1 MNLFC
6 IVGCIEE
13 LPSLKET
20 ATGVKTCS
28 VMMKVDRPFANSEG
42 IYEQDLIQVGVWR
55 GLAETL
61 CARTHVGDCLAIKG
75 RIASRRYDKEDK
87 TYYNYAF
94 VAEKIDF
101 LSKKLGTNER

>member
-6 IVGCIEE
+6 IVGEIEQ

-20 ATGVKTCS
+20 VNGIKTCN
-28 VMMKVDRPFANSEG
+28 VLIKVQRSFANPDGE
-42 IYEQDLIQVGVWR
+42 YEFDHIQVEVWR

-61 CARTHVGDCLAIKG
+61 SSVGKVRDLLAVKG
-75 RIASRRYDKEDK
+75 RIASRKVIKDDR
-87 TYYNYAF
+87 TFYNYAF

-101 LSKKLGTNER
+101 LENQDTKK

>member
-1 MNLFC
+1 
-6 IVGCIEE
+6 
-13 LPSLKET
+13 
-20 ATGVKTCS
+20 
-28 VMMKVDRPFANSEG
+28 MMVILQYIQQYKK
-42 IYEQDLIQVGVWR
+42 DLIQVEVWR

>member
-6 IVGCIEE
+6 VVGSIEE

-20 ATGVKTCS
+20 AGGIKTCT
-28 VMMKVDRPFANSEG
+28 VMIEVERPFANSEG
-42 IYEQDLIQVGVWR
+42 VYEQDRIQVDVWR

-61 CARTHVGDCLAIKG
+61 CARSEIGDCLAIKG
-75 RIASRRYDKEDK
+75 RIVSRRYDKEDK
-87 TYYNYAF
+87 TYYNYSF

-101 LSKKLGTNER
+101 LSKKLGSK

>member
-6 IVGCIEE
+6 IVGQIEQ

-20 ATGVKTCS
+20 VNGIKTCN
-28 VMMKVDRPFANSEG
+28 VLVKVQRSFANPDGE
-42 IYEQDLIQVGVWR
+42 YEFDHIQVEVWR

-61 CARTHVGDCLAIKG
+61 SSVGKLDDLIAVKG
-75 RIASRRYDKEDK
+75 RIASRKVIKEDR
-87 TYYNYAF
+87 TFYNYAF

-101 LSKKLGTNER
+101 LESRLSKN

>member
-6 IVGCIEE
+6 IVGGIEE

-42 IYEQDLIQVGVWR
+42 IYEQDLIQVEVWR

-101 LSKKLGTNER
+101 LSKKLGINER